1 MSKTDIKKYGLIKKI
16 KNEHLTD
23 KQKVGRIISRNNENY
38 RIITECG
45 ILAAEVSNK
54 LKYEAK
60 SLSDYPVVGDF
71 VIVEIENNLYNSTI
85 IEISE
90 RKNSLIR
97 KGEWDVNYDHIVAS
111 NIDTVFVCLSLNNDF
126 NIQKLKAYISI
137 ALNCNAESVII
148 LSECDSFSNIDN
160 LLNEVRKYTSGM
172 EVIITSDMD
181 SDSYKSVKNF
191 IKEGKTAVF
200 IGPEHDKSKIVNKI
214 LGEVHFE
221 DELVL
226 IKGGGIII
234 NTPEMRELGIE
245 SENITKKFVDTLY

>member
-1 MSKTDIKKYGLIKKI
+1 MNKTDIKKYGIIKKYND
-16 KNEHLTD
+16 KYLTD
-23 KQKVGRIISRNNENY
+23 KQKVGRIISRDNENY
-38 RIITECG
+38 KIVTECG

-71 VIVEIENNLYNSTI
+71 VTVEIDNNQFNSTI

-90 RKNSLIR
+90 RRNSLIR

-111 NIDTVFVCLSLNNDF
+111 NIDTVFICLSLNNDF

-137 ALNCNAESVII
+137 ALNCKAESVII

-160 LLNEVRKYTSGM
+160 LLNEVSEHTSGM
-172 EVIITSDMD
+172 EVIVTSNMD
-181 SDSYKSVKNF
+181 SDGCKSVKSY

-214 LGEVHFE
+214 LGDVHFE
-221 DELVL
+221 NELVL

-245 SENITKKFVDTLY
+245 SENITKKFVDTLN

>member
-1 MSKTDIKKYGLIKKI
+1 M
-16 KNEHLTD
+16 
-23 KQKVGRIISRNNENY
+23 
-38 RIITECG
+38 
-45 ILAAEVSNK
+45 
-54 LKYEAK
+54 
-60 SLSDYPVVGDF
+60 
-71 VIVEIENNLYNSTI
+71 
-85 IEISE
+85 
-90 RKNSLIR
+90 
-97 KGEWDVNYDHIVAS
+97 NYDHIIAS
-111 NIDTVFVCLSLNNDF
+111 NIDTVFVCLSLNNHF

-137 ALNCNAESVII
+137 ALKCNTESVVI

-160 LLNEVRKYTSGM
+160 LLNEVREHTRGM

-214 LGEVHFE
+214 LGDVHFE